1 MTYFCFYFTYICIA
15 SQFMITD
22 VSPKTA
28 NLSPILLYEYV
39 QIHPDRQIDLHSQNS
54 WELDYILVGSGRRVI
69 GNWEDTFEEGEIV
82 LVPPEIPHCWNF
94 DGGRVD
100 AEGNIVNIT
109 LIFNDLLIDRIL
121 SAFPMMEKSITELRN
136 QDAARMFF
144 GAVRDNLAA
153 ILTGMRFESADER
166 AASFLRVLTL
176 VSRHRESKPIGTWR
190 KIDPVE
196 HRMMQIR
203 TYVSCNATRE
213 ITLQEIAA
221 HVGMNVSAFCT
232 FFKRQTAQTFVD
244 YLNKYRLDIACHLLE
259 EGKLSVSEVC
269 FASGFNNPA
278 YFSRLFKKMYG
289 VPPSDYRG
297 HGSR

>member
-1 MTYFCFYFTYICIA
+1 
-15 SQFMITD
+15 MITD

-39 QIHPDRQIDLHSQNS
+39 QIHPDRQIDLHSQNT

-144 GAVRDNLAA
+144 GPVRDNLAA

-176 VSRHRESKPIGTWR
+176 VSRHRESKPMGTWR

-244 YLNKYRLDIACHLLE
+244 YLNKYRMDIACHLLE

-297 HGSR
+297 REFR

>member
-1 MTYFCFYFTYICIA
+1 
-15 SQFMITD
+15 MITD

-69 GNWEDTFEEGEIV
+69 GNWGDTFEEGEIV

-176 VSRHRESKPIGTWR
+176 VSRHRESKPMGTWR

>member
-1 MTYFCFYFTYICIA
+1 
-15 SQFMITD
+15 MITD

-69 GNWEDTFEEGEIV
+69 GNWEDTLEEGEIV

>member
-1 MTYFCFYFTYICIA
+1 
-15 SQFMITD
+15 MIKD
-22 VSPKTA
+22 VSPKIA
-28 NLSPILLYEYV
+28 SLSPILLYEYV
-39 QIHPDRQIDLHSQNS
+39 QILPDRQIDLHSQNS
-54 WELDYILVGSGRRVI
+54 WELDYILVGSGKRVI
-69 GNWEDTFEEGEIV
+69 GDWEDTFEEGEIV

-94 DGGRVD
+94 DGGKVD

-121 SAFPMMEKSITELRN
+121 SAFPAMEKPITGLRE
-136 QDAARMFF
+136 QDAARLYT
-144 GAVRDNLAA
+144 GAARDNLAA

-176 VSRHRESKPIGTWR
+176 LTRQRDSKPVGTWR

-213 ITLQEIAA
+213 ITLQEVAA

-244 YLNKYRLDIACHLLE
+244 YLNKCRMGIACHLLE
-259 EGKLSVSEVC
+259 EGRLSVSEVC

>member
-1 MTYFCFYFTYICIA
+1 
-15 SQFMITD
+15 MITD

-213 ITLQEIAA
+213 ITLQEVAA

>member
-1 MTYFCFYFTYICIA
+1 
-15 SQFMITD
+15 MITD

-176 VSRHRESKPIGTWR
+176 VSRHRESKPMGTWR

-221 HVGMNVSAFCT
+221 HVGMNVSAFYT

>member
-1 MTYFCFYFTYICIA
+1 
-15 SQFMITD
+15 MIKD
-22 VSPKTA
+22 VSPKIA
-28 NLSPILLYEYV
+28 SLSPILLYEYV
-39 QIHPDRQIDLHSQNS
+39 QILPDRQIDLHSQNS
-54 WELDYILVGSGRRVI
+54 WELDYILVGSGKRVI
-69 GNWEDTFEEGEIV
+69 GDWEDTFEEGEIV

-94 DGGRVD
+94 DGGKVD

-121 SAFPMMEKSITELRN
+121 SAFPTMEKSITGLRE
-136 QDAARMFF
+136 QDAARLYT
-144 GAVRDNLAA
+144 GAARDNLAA

-176 VSRHRESKPIGTWR
+176 LTRQRDSKPVGTWR

-244 YLNKYRLDIACHLLE
+244 YLNKYRMEIACHLLE
-259 EGKLSVSEVC
+259 EGRLSVSEVC

-278 YFSRLFKKMYG
+278 YFSRLFKKMFG
-289 VPPSDYRG
+289 VPPSTYLSSG
-297 HGSR
+297 LSHS

>member
-1 MTYFCFYFTYICIA
+1 
-15 SQFMITD
+15 MITD

-69 GNWEDTFEEGEIV
+69 GNWEDTLEEGEIV

-176 VSRHRESKPIGTWR
+176 VSRHRESKPMGTWR

-244 YLNKYRLDIACHLLE
+244 YLNKYQLDIACHLLE

>member
-1 MTYFCFYFTYICIA
+1 
-15 SQFMITD
+15 MITD

-28 NLSPILLYEYV
+28 NLSPIMLYEYV

-176 VSRHRESKPIGTWR
+176 VSRHRESKPMGTWR

-278 YFSRLFKKMYG
+278 YFSRLFKKMFG
-289 VPPSDYRG
+289 IPPSTY
-297 HGSR
+297 HG

>member
-1 MTYFCFYFTYICIA
+1 
-15 SQFMITD
+15 MIKD
-22 VSPKTA
+22 VSPKIA
-28 NLSPILLYEYV
+28 SLSPILLYEYV
-39 QIHPDRQIDLHSQNS
+39 QILPDRQIDLHSQNS
-54 WELDYILVGSGRRVI
+54 WELDYILVGSGKRVI
-69 GNWEDTFEEGEIV
+69 GDWEDTFEEGEIV

-94 DGGRVD
+94 DGGKVD

-121 SAFPMMEKSITELRN
+121 SAFPAMEKPITGLRE
-136 QDAARMFF
+136 QDAARLYT
-144 GAVRDNLAA
+144 GAARDNLAA

-176 VSRHRESKPIGTWR
+176 LTRQRDSKPVGTWR

-196 HRMMQIR
+196 QRMMQIR

>member
-1 MTYFCFYFTYICIA
+1 
-15 SQFMITD
+15 MITD

-69 GNWEDTFEEGEIV
+69 GNWEDTLEEGEIV

-176 VSRHRESKPIGTWR
+176 VSRHRESKPMGTWR

>member
-1 MTYFCFYFTYICIA
+1 
-15 SQFMITD
+15 MITD